1 MRRSMLGI
9 LILLG
14 MMLSFFLAATENP
27 LTAQS
32 LLGETP
38 TIPPET
44 PTPTV
49 VPIPT
54 ETPTPTATP
63 MPVGGYVVPV
73 DRGAMLRANFVPLIV
88 PLVALVMLIGII
100 GFVVIRS
107 RPPA

>member
-1 MRRSMLGI
+1 VRRSVLGI

-27 LTAQS
+27 GTAQS

-44 PTPTV
+44 S
-49 VPIPT
+49 
-54 ETPTPTATP
+54 TPTATP
-63 MPVGGYVVPV
+63 LPVGGYVVPV
-73 DRGAMLRANFVPLIV
+73 DRGAMLGANFVPFIV

-100 GFVVIRS
+100 GFVVIRR
-107 RPPA
+107 RPMA